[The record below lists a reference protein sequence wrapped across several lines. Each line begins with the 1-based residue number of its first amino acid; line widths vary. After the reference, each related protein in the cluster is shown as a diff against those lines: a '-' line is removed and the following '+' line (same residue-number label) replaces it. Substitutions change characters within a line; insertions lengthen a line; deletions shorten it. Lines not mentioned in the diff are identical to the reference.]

1 MVADIGWSDLGAW
14 EALKEALQ
22 KSDEDNVT
30 KGQVIVEGCKDS
42 LVADYDG
49 KKLIVG
55 VDLED
60 MLVVNTGDV
69 LLVSKKSSA
78 SKVKKIVE
86 GMVGGKF
93 DELT

>member
-22 KSDEDNVT
+22 KSDMDNVT
-30 KGQVIVEGCKDS
+30 KGEVILEGSKDS
-42 LVADYDG
+42 LVVDYAG